1 MKTILQACLK
11 ELAKL
16 TRDCV
21 EAIHLVEKKRSNLHK
36 MLQMKLAFSLEQIY
50 LFAKQAHEIE
60 CLRENEDSNPYFTL
74 LKHCMECFQAVL
86 TDFNIQVIDF

>member
-1 MKTILQACLK
+1 
-11 ELAKL
+11 
-16 TRDCV
+16 
-21 EAIHLVEKKRSNLHK
+21 
-36 MLQMKLAFSLEQIY
+36 MKLAFSLEQIY

>member
-1 MKTILQACLK
+1 
-11 ELAKL
+11 
-16 TRDCV
+16 
-21 EAIHLVEKKRSNLHK
+21 